1 MKNFRNFAKTTGLS
15 TTLCF
20 KKGDIGK
27 ILRSTLTSRGL
38 FFKTRDDK
46 WFYHEQ
52 ESYNYVIREVEK
64 YVTKNLSKT
73 NAVSESSKKR

>member
-1 MKNFRNFAKTTGLS
+1 
-15 TTLCF
+15 
-20 KKGDIGK
+20 
-27 ILRSTLTSRGL
+27 LRSTLTSRGL